1 VNNESAVPFETIESA
16 QEYLSLLSQEL
27 EESLQAVEADI
38 RAHASSAPSRHL
50 DALRLISYNLQK
62 LNSHLKRSRL
72 ILNDLRTL
80 RRRLHQERTQI
91 AA

>member
-1 VNNESAVPFETIESA
+1 MNNESAVPFETIESA

-27 EESLQAVEADI
+27 VESIEAVEADI
-38 RAHASSAPSRHL
+38 SAHPSSLPSRHL

-80 RRRLHQERTQI
+80 RRRLHQESNRI